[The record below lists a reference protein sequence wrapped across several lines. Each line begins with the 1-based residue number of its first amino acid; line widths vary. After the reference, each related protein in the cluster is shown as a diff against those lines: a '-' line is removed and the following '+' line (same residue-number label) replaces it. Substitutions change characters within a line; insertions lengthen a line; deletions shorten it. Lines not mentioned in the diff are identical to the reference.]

1 VKFCSLFH
9 TFGSS
14 QSNPVC
20 TFPLSSVR
28 LFRFY
33 PRRFGSHVGFYVR
46 IASYYFA
53 GVLRHSFQTIDRR
66 CSHSVASSAR
76 VRMCLSYVQL
86 VPCSTLRIFPFLAS
100 DTFSRKLT
108 ISLST
113 TSATSKTSTMVDS
126 AGSPPHS
133 AAVSLHKLSRLYR

>member
-33 PRRFGSHVGFYVR
+33 PRRFWSHVGFYVK

-66 CSHSVASSAR
+66 CSHSVANSALGFGCVSPTFNLYHVLR
-76 VRMCLSYVQL
+76 CESFHFLLPTHSPENSLFHFRQL
-86 VPCSTLRIFPFLAS
+86 RQHRKRRRWSIRRDRHRIQRL
-100 DTFSRKLT
+100 
-108 ISLST
+108 SLST
-113 TSATSKTSTMVDS
+113 S
-126 AGSPPHS
+126 
-133 AAVSLHKLSRLYR
+133 